1 VLDANINSMTKFKQI
16 IGRGTRINEEYG
28 KLYFTI
34 LDFRNATDLFADK
47 DFDGDPIRVKPV
59 SQDED
64 LSLVVLEEE
73 ENTVTVLDEATGE
86 EIVFEKAKIRY
97 PDGSSLDGN
106 WVARDPDARR
116 EKIYVNG
123 VDVSV
128 LVSREM
134 YFDQHGKPITTSLKD
149 HTKEIIKENFASLD
163 DFLNK
168 WNTTERKEAIIA
180 ELQEQGVMVEALY
193 DAVNKEVDLFNLIC
207 HDAFDQPPLTR
218 QERANNVKKRNYF
231 TKYGDQAKKVLEA
244 LLDKYAD
251 EGITNIESI
260 EVLRVNPFDEFGSP
274 LEIINEFGSK
284 EKYLQAVKELEIELY
299 KVA

>member
-16 IGRGTRINEEYG
+16 IGRGTRINEEFG
-28 KLYFTI
+28 KMYFTI

-64 LSLVVLEEE
+64 LSMVVIEEE
-73 ENTVTVLDEATGE
+73 ENTIKVLDQESGE
-86 EIVFEKAKIRY
+86 EIVFEKVSIRY
-97 PDGSSLDGN
+97 PDGSHLKGN
-106 WVARDPDARR
+106 WIAREPR

-163 DFLNK
+163 DFLTK
-168 WNTTERKEAIIA
+168 WNTNERKEAIIA
-180 ELQEQGVMVEALY
+180 ELQDQGVMVEALY
-193 DAVNKEVDLFNLIC
+193 DAVGKQVDLFDLIC
-207 HDAFDQPPLTR
+207 HVAYDQPPLTR

-231 TKYGDQAKKVLEA
+231 TKYGQQAKQVLEA

-260 EVLRVNPFDEFGSP
+260 EVLRLNPFDTFGSP
-274 LEIINEFGSK
+274 VEIISNFGSR
-284 EKYLQAVKELEIELY
+284 EKYLQAVKELETELY
-299 KVA
+299 KTA